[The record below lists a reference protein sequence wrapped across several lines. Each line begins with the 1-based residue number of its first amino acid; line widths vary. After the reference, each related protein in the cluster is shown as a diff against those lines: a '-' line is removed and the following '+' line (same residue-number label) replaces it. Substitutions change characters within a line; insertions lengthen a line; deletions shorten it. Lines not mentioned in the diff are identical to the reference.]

1 MRVTAKDGGSPVSI
15 PIQAAKTFVLRE
27 TVEKRKGWE
36 MRSREI
42 AKEYGSNVKRQ
53 RPRHPTETR
62 LLEKMS

>member
-1 MRVTAKDGGSPVSI
+1 MGVSI
-15 PIQAAKTFVLRE
+15 PIQVGKTFVLRE
-27 TVEKRKGWE
+27 TVEKRKSWE

-62 LLEKMS
+62 LLEKLS